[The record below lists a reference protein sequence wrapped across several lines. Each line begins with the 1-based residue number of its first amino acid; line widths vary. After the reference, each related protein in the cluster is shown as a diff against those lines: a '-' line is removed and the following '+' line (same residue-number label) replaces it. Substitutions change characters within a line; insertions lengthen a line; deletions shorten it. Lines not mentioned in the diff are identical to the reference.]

1 MIATA
6 PILKSQQTDTKD
18 LALLDDGASDKKNV
32 EKEKLQQDFEN
43 EKSLSSDLRNE
54 NQKLKAQLLLSKQK
68 ASNLETSLNESK
80 IILTDKD
87 NEIEKLQNTS
97 TLEREE
103 FEKLKKQMILL
114 EDQLM
119 QTRQLKDQHEDRIE
133 QLTNENENLLKSE
146 SEKLPTPFVDGTD
159 EKLVT
164 EISLNSANPLE
175 PSFGEK
181 SDSSFRLEI
190 LQQQLE
196 DQHLEMASLETN
208 LKSEVC
214 ELQQNVENQERLVSK
229 LEHENKKLIRQSY
242 ELNDNILTQQERIE
256 ELLNE
261 NNHLAA
267 LVVVGDKDTSNRSH
281 SLDLMFQNQSR
292 AADETE
298 EVRYLNQEI
307 ETLKDQ
313 LTTQELENERIVKSS
328 EEESE
333 RLEKQIEQLQNNME
347 RKDLTIRELTTE
359 CQHLRMLKDKEQATS
374 AEQES
379 YMLCEIER
387 VQSEYKQKAH
397 CVEEDKDNQI
407 TLLRKEHEEKLLE
420 MEIEFENRKA
430 LELNDV
436 KEDYLAQIESL
447 ESQRVELLMALRKL
461 DSMKADNEDKNDLS
475 DHDERKLTKETL
487 HQHDENHING
497 DILGMLANLEQ
508 LLNHKNKQAVN
519 LNKTWPTAETSA
531 FPPTPITDTKN
542 MSLRDQIEKARS
554 DISMQIRDLDKF
566 FPISPTTTQHSL
578 NDTSS
583 SFDEIVFDYA
593 DSSPPRPNSSSSHRP
608 NSASTP
614 RSKHTPTTHDR
625 LSSPSL
631 FRDSGIA
638 YDFATTNNRH
648 PPGAFYEKQLRD
660 LLHSFRRFE
669 LQCRLVGSTD
679 FSSEKWFVDLRTWRE
694 RVNTRLRKIEQ
705 YYLGDEHDN
714 DSILKSIVF
723 RPSDLEIREILAD
736 VNRKYDRY
744 KTNEA

>member
-1 MIATA
+1 ME
-6 PILKSQQTDTKD
+6 
-18 LALLDDGASDKKNV
+18 V
-32 EKEKLQQDFEN
+32 EKLHRDFEN
-43 EKSLSSDLRNE
+43 QKSVCSNLRDE
-54 NQKLKAQLLLSKQK
+54 NKELKVQLLLSNQK
-68 ASNLETSLNESK
+68 ASDMETSLNESK
-80 IILTDKD
+80 LLLADKD
-87 NEIEKLQNTS
+87 TEIEKIQNIS
-97 TLEREE
+97 TFEPDDE

-119 QTRQLKDQHEDRIE
+119 QTRQLKDQYEDKIE
-133 QLTNENENLLKSE
+133 RLTNENENLLKSV
-146 SEKLPTPFVDGTD
+146 KKQLPTPFVDSTD

-181 SDSSFRLEI
+181 CDSSFRLEI

-214 ELQQNVENQERLVSK
+214 ELQQNAESQERLVAK

-261 NNHLAA
+261 NNHLSA
-267 LVVVGDKDTSNRSH
+267 LVDVGDKDISRSLSSDSISQNRS
-281 SLDLMFQNQSR
+281 LTGT
-292 AADETE
+292 ADEQE
-298 EVRYLNQEI
+298 IRYLNQDI
-307 ETLKDQ
+307 KTLKDQ
-313 LTTQELENERIVKSS
+313 LTSQELENDRIIKSS
-328 EEESE
+328 EEKSE
-333 RLEKQIEQLQNNME
+333 RLEKQIEQLQNDTE
-347 RKDLTIRELTTE
+347 RKDLTIRELSTE
-359 CQHLRMLKDKEQATS
+359 CYQLRMLKDKEQATS
-374 AEQES
+374 VEQES
-379 YMLCEIER
+379 YLLCEIER

-407 TLLRKEHEEKLLE
+407 TLLRREHEEKLLE
-420 MEIEFENRKA
+420 MEIEFENRKSV
-430 LELNDV
+430 ELNNV
-436 KEDYLAQIESL
+436 REDYLAQIESL
-447 ESQRVELLMALRKL
+447 ESQRVELVLALRKL
-461 DSMKADNEDKNDLS
+461 DTMKAEDEDKNYSS
-475 DHDERKLTKETL
+475 DNDERKLTKETL
-487 HQHDENHING
+487 HEHDEKHING
-497 DILGMLANLEQ
+497 DILSMLANLKH
-508 LLNHKNKQAVN
+508 LLNHKNKQDDVN

-531 FPPTPITDTKN
+531 HQIPFAENNT
-542 MSLRDQIEKARS
+542 SLRDQIEKARS

-566 FPISPTTTQHSL
+566 FPISPTPTTQQSL

-583 SFDEIVFDYA
+583 SFDEIVFDY
-593 DSSPPRPNSSSSHRP
+593 DSSPHTISSSSHCP

-614 RSKHTPTTHDR
+614 ASKQTPAANDR
-625 LSSPSL
+625 FSSPSV

-638 YDFATTNNRH
+638 PDFATSNNRNT
-648 PPGAFYEKQLRD
+648 PGVFYEKQLRD

-705 YYLGDEHDN
+705 YYLGEEHDD

-736 VNRKYDRY
+736 VNKKYDRY
-744 KTNEA
+744 KTNEV